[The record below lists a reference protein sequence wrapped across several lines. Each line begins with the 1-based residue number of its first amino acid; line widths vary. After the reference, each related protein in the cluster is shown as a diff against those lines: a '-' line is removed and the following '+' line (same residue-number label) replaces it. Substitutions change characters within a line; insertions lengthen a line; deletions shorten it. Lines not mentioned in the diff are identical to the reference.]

1 MTTSTTDQRS
11 LRTAMGMRRTRLAL
25 LALVVTA
32 TVLALAGPAAAQA
45 PPDPATP
52 EGGQPTTTA
61 TTAPAGPIL
70 AVGGTIKFGGEPVE
84 DVTITVT
91 AADGTELEGVT
102 DADGVWRVDVPAAGT
117 YTATLDESTLPDDLA
132 VREGGGSR
140 DVQAQRGLTR
150 QVAFPIVELGE
161 EGAPVETSGPRGPT
175 LVEKLVDRSV
185 DGLKFGLIIAMASV
199 GLSLIFATTGL
210 INFAH
215 GELVTF
221 GAVAAWFLN
230 VEGPQLALLLAAPI
244 AIALTGM
251 IGGGLELGVWRPL
264 RSRRTGLFQLMVI
277 SIGLSLMF
285 RQALL
290 IWFGSASRR
299 YTDFTVQE
307 RLELGPISVTP
318 RDVAIMVIAVA
329 CLVGVALMLQRTRIG
344 KALRAVSDNVDLAE
358 SSGIDVNRVTLF
370 VWAMGATL
378 AGLGGVLQA
387 TTTTVNYLNGFQL
400 LLLMFA
406 AVILGGLGT
415 AYGAMAGGIVVG
427 LATEISTVWLSSEL
441 KFVWALVVL
450 IIVLLVRPQGILGEK
465 ERVG

>member
-1 MTTSTTDQRS
+1 
-11 LRTAMGMRRTRLAL
+11 MGPRRTRLAL
-25 LALVVTA
+25 LAVVVAA
-32 TVLALAGPAAAQA
+32 TVLASAGQAAAEQPA
-45 PPDPATP
+45 DPPTQEA
-52 EGGQPTTTA
+52 GQPTTT

-70 AVGGTIKFGGEPVE
+70 AVGGTLRFEGEPLEGV
-84 DVTITVT
+84 TVT
-91 AADGTELEGVT
+91 VTSPDGTELEGT
-102 DADGVWRVDVPAAGT
+102 TGPDGVWRVDVPAAGP

-132 VREGGGSR
+132 VREDGGSR
-140 DVQAQRGLTR
+140 DVQAQVGLTR

-161 EGAPVETSGPRGPT
+161 EGAPVETPGPRGPT
-175 LVEKLVDRSV
+175 LGEELVDRTV
-185 DGLKFGLIIAMASV
+185 DGLKFGLIIAMASI
-199 GLSLIFATTGL
+199 GLSLVFATTGL

-230 VEGPQLALLLAAPI
+230 VEGPQLFLLVAAPI

-264 RSRRTGLFQLMVI
+264 RARRTGLFQLMVI

-290 IWFGSASRR
+290 IWFGSTSRR
-299 YTDFTVQE
+299 YADFTVQD
-307 RLELGPISVTP
+307 RLEFGPISVTP
-318 RDVAIMVIAVA
+318 RDVAIMAIAVV
-329 CLVGVALMLQRTRIG
+329 CLVAVALMLQRTRIG
-344 KALRAVSDNVDLAE
+344 KALRAVADNVDLAE
-358 SSGIDVNRVTLF
+358 SSGIDVSRVVLF
-370 VWAMGATL
+370 VWVMGATL

-387 TTTTVNYLNGFQL
+387 TTTTVNYLSGFQL

-415 AYGAMAGGIVVG
+415 AYGAMVGGIVVG

-450 IIVLLVRPQGILGEK
+450 IVVLLVRPQGILGEK